1 MLGKIL
7 KEQKIVDVL
16 KIDAIDGGNFALK
29 DIFEKLQCF
38 DNSISEAIQISY
50 MARNTLGHNLGWNT
64 SINQNQYQELY
75 LIIASSCLH
84 VIACLWKK

>member
-7 KEQKIVDVL
+7 KEEKILDAL
-16 KIDAIDGGNFALK
+16 KIEAIDGGNFVLD
-29 DIFEKLQCF
+29 DIFEKLQRF

-50 MARNTLGHNLGWNT
+50 MARNTLGHSLGWNT
-64 SINQNQYQELY
+64 NINQNQYQELY

-84 VIACLWKK
+84 VIACLWKQ